1 MVKAYLFACL
11 MVASIAAVQATVCPQ
26 GPESVDTTSGGF
38 VYTYPWPIKYQQLST
53 QHQTLC
59 QAYMD
64 VEPVNCSSR
73 SYDGP
78 QRTVMMLHGKN
89 FCGVTWNA
97 TAEILLSQGYRVIM
111 PDQIGFCKSDKPDAY
126 QFSLQQLALN
136 TKTIL
141 DSLNIT
147 SLYVMGH
154 SMGGMLSVRFALMYP
169 EMVQGLI
176 MVDPIGLED
185 WKAKG
190 VPYLSIDKIYLQERA
205 SNYTSIRAYEQATYY
220 VNSWDPAYDVWVN
233 MLLQVYNGSLAD
245 SYAFDQ
251 ALVTDMVI
259 TQPIAYEF
267 PLLANLSSL
276 LIVGGKDNTAI
287 GKQWSPPN
295 VQAILGHYDVLGGQT
310 AQAIGPNCT
319 YVEFPDLGHA
329 PQIQDPDRF
338 HGALLGW
345 LESH

>member
-1 MVKAYLFACL
+1 MLSSQLVCL
-11 MVASIAAVQATVCPQ
+11 IASCLAIVQATTCPQ
-26 GPESVDTTSGGF
+26 GSPSANTTSGGF
-38 VYTYPWPIKYQQLST
+38 IYTYPWPIKYQQLVT
-53 QHQTLC
+53 QHQSLC

-64 VEPVNCSSR
+64 VEPDTATR

-97 TAEILLSQGYRVIM
+97 TAEILLAQGYRVIL

-141 DSLNIT
+141 DTLNIT

-169 EMVQGLI
+169 EMVEGLI

-190 VPYLSIDKIYLQERA
+190 VPYLSIDNIYQQERA
-205 SNYTSIRAYEQATYY
+205 SNYTSIRTYEQSTYY
-220 VNSWDPAYDVWVN
+220 VGSWDPSYDVWVN
-233 MLLQVYNGSLAD
+233 MLLQVYNGSRAD
-245 SYAFDQ
+245 IYAFDQ

-267 PLLANLSSL
+267 PLLSSLRSL

-287 GKQWSPPN
+287 GKQWSPPS
-295 VQAILGHYDVLGGQT
+295 VQAILGHYDMLGNQT
-310 AQAIGPNCT
+310 AQAIGANCT

-329 PQIQDPDRF
+329 PQIQAPDRF
-338 HGALLGW
+338 HEALLGW
-345 LESH
+345 LGTH

>member
-1 MVKAYLFACL
+1 
-11 MVASIAAVQATVCPQ
+11 
-26 GPESVDTTSGGF
+26 
-38 VYTYPWPIKYQQLST
+38 
-53 QHQTLC
+53 
-59 QAYMD
+59 
-64 VEPVNCSSR
+64 
-73 SYDGP
+73 
-78 QRTVMMLHGKN
+78 
-89 FCGVTWNA
+89 
-97 TAEILLSQGYRVIM
+97 
-111 PDQIGFCKSDKPDAY
+111 
-126 QFSLQQLALN
+126 
-136 TKTIL
+136 
-141 DSLNIT
+141 
-147 SLYVMGH
+147 
-154 SMGGMLSVRFALMYP
+154 MYP

-220 VNSWDPAYDVWVN
+220 VGTWDPSYDVWVN
-233 MLLQVYNGSLAD
+233 MLLHVYNGSLAD
-245 SYAFDQ
+245 AYAFDQ
-251 ALVTDMVI
+251 ALITDMVI

-319 YVEFPDLGHA
+319 YIEFPDLGHA
-329 PQIQDPDRF
+329 PQIQAPDRF